1 MMTIAYPDPLVIM
14 RLHGRDERTRQYV
27 ATLRPLP
34 PGDGM
39 PDAEGETPFTLG
51 GRDAA
56 ETSTV
61 RSSEYFG
68 PPSDPGAGN

>member
-1 MMTIAYPDPLVIM
+1 MTTVYADPLVIM
-14 RLHGRDERTRQYV
+14 RLHGSDQRTRQYV

-39 PDAEGETPFTLG
+39 PDWEGDARFSFG

-61 RSSEYFG
+61 RSSEYCG
-68 PPSDPGAGN
+68 PSSDPGAGN